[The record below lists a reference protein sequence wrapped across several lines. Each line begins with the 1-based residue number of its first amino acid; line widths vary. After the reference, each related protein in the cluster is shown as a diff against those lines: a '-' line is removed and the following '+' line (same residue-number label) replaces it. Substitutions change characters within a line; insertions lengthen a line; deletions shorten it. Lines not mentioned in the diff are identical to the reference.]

1 MIPKLKKN
9 VYLVTTTVI
18 FIFSVIFASA
28 IFIGLEVVG
37 EINRTSVGFVYLGN
51 KTETQYENILNS
63 EIQTWK
69 RNAVYTV
76 YFQEY
81 RFEIDLDYFSFDTE
95 KTLSM
100 LRKNVNNKAY
110 FAISD
115 VSKTELLTD
124 FYNQYTDSIIDEF
137 DSDLFI
143 SEILKDMQL
152 LYVKKDYQLQ
162 DFLSTDLYNY
172 VIDIAIIDQIT
183 PVDVNQILNKVTSFT
198 IPKSSRFSLLNT
210 LSSYQLTN
218 TQLSIIASGLQGIL
232 DVTSMSGFMYE
243 QNRELP
249 IWADYGTNVRIL
261 QVNRYD
267 FTFFNHL
274 NYHLRV
280 LIEQIDATTLSFSL
294 VGYPFVTQYQSI
306 SELQIVIPFP
316 TVIINDDSIATHPDV
331 VITDTETETT
341 YRLKTQDG
349 VDGFVIFYYRI
360 VTEMNREPMTYRIYD
375 EQYLPISE
383 IIYEYVVLKEGI

>member
-1 MIPKLKKN
+1 
-9 VYLVTTTVI
+9 
-18 FIFSVIFASA
+18 
-28 IFIGLEVVG
+28 
-37 EINRTSVGFVYLGN
+37 
-51 KTETQYENILNS
+51 
-63 EIQTWK
+63 
-69 RNAVYTV
+69 
-76 YFQEY
+76 
-81 RFEIDLDYFSFDTE
+81 
-95 KTLSM
+95 M